1 MIDIGEKKSK
11 QRILK
16 TE

>member
-1 MIDIGEKKSK
+1 MIK

-16 TE
+16 DNT